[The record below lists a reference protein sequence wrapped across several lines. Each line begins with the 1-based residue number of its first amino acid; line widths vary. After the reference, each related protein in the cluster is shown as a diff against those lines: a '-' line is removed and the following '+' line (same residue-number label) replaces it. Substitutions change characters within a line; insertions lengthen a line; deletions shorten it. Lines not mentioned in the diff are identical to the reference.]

1 MTRSE
6 YLSELTSHLI
16 SLPKEERDMAVNFYE
31 EYFDEAGPE
40 NEQAVI
46 ADLGKPFNLAR
57 SIIGE
62 TSLYSRST
70 VYLQYKESKP
80 MPQNNTSVFASL
92 RKPDAFEEKTP
103 ENVEEDIM
111 PNGVSQNTSSTEED
125 ILPTGNQSGMF
136 DDNYIKNTAEK
147 VDSPKKKIDTGLLVV
162 LIVLGVIFGIPLGIA
177 LISVIFAIFV
187 VMFVFGIVSAV
198 CFIVAIISLITGIIQ
213 IPASIANGVG
223 FICASLLSA
232 GVGMVLLSA
241 SLAFFFKLVPFTF
254 KGIVKLFRKR
264 RAD

>member
-16 SLPKEERDMAVNFYE
+16 SLPKEERDMAVKFYE

-62 TSLYSRST
+62 TSLYSKST

-92 RKPDAFEEKTP
+92 RKPDAFEERTQ
-103 ENVEEDIM
+103 EAVEEDIM
-111 PNGVSQNTSSTEED
+111 PSGIAQNTASMEQD
-125 ILPTGNQSGMF
+125 VLPDNNQSGMF
-136 DDNYIKNTAEK
+136 DDDYIKNTAK
-147 VDSPKKKIDTGLLVV
+147 KIDSPKKSMDTGVLVL
-162 LIVLGVIFGIPLGIA
+162 LIVLGILFGIPLGIA

-198 CFIVAIISLITGIIQ
+198 CFIAAIILLFTGIIQ
-213 IPASIANGVG
+213 MPASIANGVG

-232 GVGMVLLSA
+232 GTGMVLLSA

-254 KGIVKLFRKR
+254 KGIRNLFRKR
-264 RAD
+264 RAE